1 MLAMVVTL
9 ANRAGPI
16 GPPFLGKV
24 ALMLGSTVRSK
35 VTWGAMITA
44 LVVGL
49 ALLLMLSSPNFHP
62 KAAQAQTATR
72 VALVTIDGFEIASF
86 SKVDEVTSSIKLPRA
101 DGKAAQLEPIRIV
114 LERNATNGVELA
126 SWHQQASTQLT
137 GYKRDVYLTVY
148 DETGT
153 PTLKI
158 FLKGAWPAEYHLEQQ
173 GDQMVER
180 VTLTATSIQRVA
192 P

>member
-1 MLAMVVTL
+1 
-9 ANRAGPI
+9 
-16 GPPFLGKV
+16 
-24 ALMLGSTVRSK
+24 MLGSTVRSK

-72 VALVTIDGFEIASF
+72 VALTIDGFEIASF
-86 SKVDEVTSSIKLPRA
+86 SKVDEVTSSIKLPRV

-114 LERNATNGVELA
+114 LERNATNSVDMA
-126 SWHQQASTQLT
+126 TWHRQASTQLT
-137 GYKRDVYLTVY
+137 GYRRDTYLTVY
-148 DETGT
+148 GSDGT
-153 PTLKI
+153 PMLKI
-158 FLKGAWPAEYHLEQQ
+158 FLEKAWPAEYHLEQQ
-173 GDQMVER
+173 DGQVVER